1 MVDKDKSQKR
11 EQPARPSAPVAKKI
25 DSPRQAAPAAKS
37 DKPKKPNAI
46 VRWYRETMGELRK
59 VTWPTPQD
67 AWKLTKIVLIVMLAM
82 SLGLGL
88 LDFLF
93 EKGILLLVQ

>member
-1 MVDKDKSQKR
+1 MVEKDKAQKR
-11 EQPARPSAPVAKKI
+11 EQPARPTTPVVKKTE
-25 DSPRQAAPAAKS
+25 SPRQTAPATRNE
-37 DKPKKPNAI
+37 KPKKPNAI
-46 VRWYRETMGELRK
+46 AKWYRETLGELRK
-59 VTWPTPQD
+59 VSWPTPQD

-93 EKGILLLVQ
+93 EKGVLLLVQ